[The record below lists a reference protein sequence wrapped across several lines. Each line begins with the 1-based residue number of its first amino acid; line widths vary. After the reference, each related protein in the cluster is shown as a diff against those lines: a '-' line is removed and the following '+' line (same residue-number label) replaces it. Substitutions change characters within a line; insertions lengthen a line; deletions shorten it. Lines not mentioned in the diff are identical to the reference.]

1 MKRTLL
7 VTIMLLFAGILVYA
21 QQAGASSQPTSA
33 QTKQNAQQSVT
44 EAKTNSSQ
52 FESTLADI
60 KTKITSNSDAATYK
74 RLKTQIDQLEAKIKN
89 AQAQVQAEID
99 QGRTVSAK
107 LVDDIQKL
115 IDQHK
120 EAIAEMEAFLAK
132 S

>member
-1 MKRTLL
+1 MKRILL
-7 VTIMLLFAGILVYA
+7 VTFMLLLAGMMVYA

-33 QTKQNAQQSVT
+33 QTKSSAQQAVT

-74 RLKTQIDQLEAKIKN
+74 RLKNNIDQLEAKIKN

-99 QGRTVSAK
+99 QGRGVSAK
-107 LVDDIQKL
+107 LVDQIQQL

-120 EAIAEMEAFLAK
+120 VAIAEMEAFLAK

>member
-7 VTIMLLFAGILVYA
+7 VTILLLFAGILVYA
-21 QQAGASSQPTSA
+21 QQTGSTPTSA

-74 RLKTQIDQLEAKIKN
+74 RLKNNIDQLEAKIKN

-99 QGRTVSAK
+99 QGRGVSAK
-107 LVDDIQKL
+107 LVDQIQQL

-120 EAIAEMEAFLAK
+120 AAIAEMEAFLAK

>member
-1 MKRTLL
+1 MKRTILL
-7 VTIMLLFAGILVYA
+7 TIMLLFAGILVFA
-21 QQAGASSQPTSA
+21 QQTGASSQPTSA
-33 QTKQNAQQSVT
+33 QTKQNAQQAVT
-44 EAKTNSSQ
+44 EATANSSQ

-74 RLKTQIDQLEAKIKN
+74 RLKNNIDLLEAKIKN

-115 IDQHK
+115 IEQHK
-120 EAIAEMEAFLAK
+120 AAIAEMQAFLAK